1 MFEDFKIVK
10 KHFKNV
16 KYVNLRYIYLPLTG
30 IIEILN
36 KLPINHIHFTPDDDV
51 QVYDMK
57 YGVESKDG
65 CLILYDSNIQLSV
78 NYKSLTLRCSLLPY
92 KVLDE
97 YVIFHYSKIAVELDY
112 EEVGGHCEDYDD
124 LNLDALENPVIVLHK
139 KYIHKLHADSDK
151 VHKLGFEPT
160 EYLELNIKDMPKTEV
175 KELEEYLSSH
185 SLNHLH
191 IKANFGGVQKYRE
204 DVCQAIFDNLH
215 IKQVVVTEI

>member
-1 MFEDFKIVK
+1 MEYSI
-10 KHFKNV
+10 
-16 KYVNLRYIYLPLTG
+16 
-30 IIEILN
+30 
-36 KLPINHIHFTPDDDV
+36 
-51 QVYDMK
+51 
-57 YGVESKDG
+57 ESKDG

-78 NYKSLTLRCSLLPY
+78 NYKSLNLRCLLPLI

-112 EEVGGHCEDYDD
+112 EEFGGHCEDYDD

-139 KYIHKLHADSDK
+139 KYIQKLITDSDMI
-151 VHKLGFEPT
+151 HKLGFQPT
-160 EYLELNIKDMPKTEV
+160 EYLELNVTNVPKTEL
-175 KELEEYLSSH
+175 KELKKYLSSH

-215 IKQVVVTEI
+215 IKQVVVTRI